1 MFAWPADCVQISLHK
16 YQSFSSRPR
25 LQASRS
31 LNELVPQATPC
42 VAAGAAGKSAAVAG
56 AHRGDGPADVAEV
69 AAVLLEC
76 SWIGRACVRRLAP
89 KGDPAERPRRAHEI
103 CHVRREQVGV
113 KIVRHNGLSGSAL
126 CNLLGVGIWSRT
138 TRTCKAENRKLVL
151 DIGEDPARLELRST
165 NTVKGDFLGVVH
177 APA

>member
-1 MFAWPADCVQISLHK
+1 MAMAATTPMTMPAIAPPDRELGEGLSL
-16 YQSFSSRPR
+16 
-25 LQASRS
+25 
-31 LNELVPQATPC
+31 EGLVEF
-42 VAAGAAGKSAAVAG
+42 VAG
-56 AHRGDGPADVAEV
+56 FVAVVDSVAGGSAGDAAEV

-138 TRTCKAENRKLVL
+138 TRTCKAENR
-151 DIGEDPARLELRST
+151 
-165 NTVKGDFLGVVH
+165 
-177 APA
+177 